1 MRTSFVSTLR
11 CLAATLAIVIG
22 ASVINAQAPV
32 YSDNFQTA
40 QPFTSTYTQVANN
53 LINGMQPARTYS
65 VTPDLARDLSGPPG
79 FQTQHPALTG
89 DPNAHRFY
97 DHTFGNVEGLY
108 LAINGDTATSIYGAT
123 GIAVIPN
130 TDYVF
135 SVWMNTWTYAGDP
148 PVFGRIDVRI
158 LGNNS
163 AIGSIGFV
171 DSPPTTPN
179 YNTWGNVNN
188 WTQTL
193 LAFNSGD
200 NTLIDLD
207 ILNVNTQLDGNDYS
221 IDDISIAAIP
231 EPGVIA
237 LSGIGA
243 VGFGVAI
250 YSKIRARRRR
260 KMLAQQ
266 KKLETA
272 SA

>member
-1 MRTSFVSTLR
+1 MKTSFVATLR
-11 CLAATLAIVIG
+11 WIAAALVVVVG
-22 ASVINAQAPV
+22 SSVVHAQAPA
-32 YSDNFQTA
+32 YIDDFQTA
-40 QPFTSTYTQVANN
+40 KPFTSTYTQVANN
-53 LINGMQPARTYS
+53 LINGMEPARTYS

-97 DHTFGNVEGLY
+97 DHTFGNAVGLY
-108 LAINGDTATSIYGAT
+108 LAINGDTATSIYGASA
-123 GIAVIPN
+123 IDVIPN

-135 SVWMNTWTYAGDP
+135 SVWMNSWTYAGDP

-158 LGNNS
+158 QGNNS
-163 AIGSIGFV
+163 AIGSIGFA
-171 DSPPTTPN
+171 DAPPTTPN

-221 IDDISIAAIP
+221 IDDISISAIP

-237 LSGIGA
+237 LSSIGA
-243 VGFGVAI
+243 VGFGAAI
-250 YSKIRARRRR
+250 YTKIRARQRR
-260 KMLAQQ
+260 KALAQK

-272 SA
+272 NA